1 MRSAACAFATSSRWT
16 AFGERSELSS
26 QCSDCLADLIQ
37 LGRALAAGPSQ
48 LVAVSQSRGDDG
60 LEFGRH
66 ALSRLGDGS
75 CNFRSVRSGAQSPL
89 GANPRFSFR
98 GGRTPKRIGLSA
110 YGFRTLFGGAHG
122 KASIHF
128 DDAHFGER
136 CCGHFAIGSGRF
148 RTVSRCT
155 AVGFGDAQTFL
166 QIREL
171 CQRLTAALLGTHSL
185 GGQPLGFRVG
195 DSCCLPQSAQLLVDG
210 GHGGVRLVEPLPK
223 VCSAVSR
230 RAACSARAPD
240 SAASSSSDRLSVA
253 ASSAAD
259 ASIAA
264 CTSSVLGCR
273 SEPPIIHPEPCRS
286 PERVTARIP
295 LRSATTRIASS
306 RVSTRT
312 TPSRMAVNPARNSS
326 GQSMTVDGRTTT
338 RRDLGLALDRRFTA
352 HDQ

>member
-1 MRSAACAFATSSRWT
+1 MDGV
-16 AFGERSELSS
+16 GERSELSG

-37 LGRALAAGPSQ
+37 LGRALGAGPSQ
-48 LVAVSQSRGDDG
+48 LVTVGKSRGDDG

-66 ALSRLGDGS
+66 TLSRLGDGG
-75 CNFRSVRSGAQSPL
+75 CDLRSVRPGAQSPF
-89 GANPRFSFR
+89 GADPRFSF
-98 GGRTPKRIGLSA
+98 GGRGTAKRISLSA

-210 GHGGVRLVEPLPK
+210 GHGGVRLVERGQSLL
-223 VCSAVSR
+223 R
-230 RAACSARAPD
+230 GL
-240 SAASSSSDRLSVA
+240 ASSGLF
-253 ASSAAD
+253 
-259 ASIAA
+259 
-264 CTSSVLGCR
+264 
-273 SEPPIIHPEPCRS
+273 
-286 PERVTARIP
+286 
-295 LRSATTRIASS
+295 
-306 RVSTRT
+306 
-312 TPSRMAVNPARNSS
+312 
-326 GQSMTVDGRTTT
+326 GQSAGQRSVEF
-338 RRDLGLALDRRFTA
+338 LGSALRCRQFRC
-352 HDQ
+352 